1 MSRQDRSIVKVHLS
15 RQIAGYV
22 SNSISVPWSAWKYFP
37 VPFFRILVKTA
48 IEHSQPT
55 STANAVVSPTTKY
68 RLLKEC
74 LVISPSSRIQPKTME
89 VHFRIRATPSQRTLT
104 MKGLADE
111 SVILLCCRPEPEASH
126 HRNRCRNL
134 GGTEVAVLLPGI
146 H

>member
-68 RLLKEC
+68 RLLIKR
-74 LVISPSSRIQPKTME
+74 VSS
-89 VHFRIRATPSQRTLT
+89 HLLTLT
-104 MKGLADE
+104 HSAKDHGGSFQNQGHSQPE
-111 SVILLCCRPEPEASH
+111 NVTHERISRWKRNIL
-126 HRNRCRNL
+126 
-134 GGTEVAVLLPGI
+134 VL
-146 H
+146 